1 MRKVRVRFKDGPEIT
16 VILRDDETPST
27 RSMMSML
34 PFSSRAQTWGEEV
47 YFEAPFHVDLEK
59 DARALM
65 EAGEVA
71 FWPDGDAVAIFF
83 GPTPAS
89 TGSAPRA
96 YSSCNILGRVEGD
109 LRELK
114 RVRAGTPVDVLA
126 P

>member
-1 MRKVRVRFKDGPEIT
+1 MGKVRVRFKDGPEIA
-16 VILRDDETPST
+16 VVLRQDETPST
-27 RSMMSML
+27 RSLMSVQ

-65 EAGEVA
+65 EVGEVA
-71 FWPDGDAVAIFF
+71 FWPGGDAIAIFF

-89 TGSAPRA
+89 TGPAPRA
-96 YSSCNILGRVEGD
+96 YSPCNILGRVEGD
-109 LRELK
+109 PRELK